1 MQATKPNLDMPK
13 KKKKKKK
20 KNEIAKKIEQE
31 HVTKSFGSYLS
42 LKVWSWD
49 ASLVL

>member
-20 KNEIAKKIEQE
+20 MKLIAKKIEQE